1 MVVPAKAGTQLS
13 LVFCSQPRNKNT
25 SPLVLKR
32 RAWKIR
38 LIEERNPE
46 WKDLSDQAF

>member
-13 LVFCSQPRNKNT
+13 RVCTRSKGEETQK
-25 SPLVLKR
+25 VEI
-32 RAWKIR
+32 AWKIR
-38 LIEERNPE
+38 LIEEMNPE